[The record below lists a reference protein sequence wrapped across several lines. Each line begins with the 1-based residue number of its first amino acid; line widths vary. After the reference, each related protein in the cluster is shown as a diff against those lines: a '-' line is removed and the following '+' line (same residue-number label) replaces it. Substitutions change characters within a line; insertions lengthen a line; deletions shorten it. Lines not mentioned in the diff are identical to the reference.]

1 MTKIILIIGFLCIV
15 FQSARA
21 ADNTQYQ
28 LQPRDTVILN
38 IHNEPDF
45 NRQYTLSDQGAI
57 TLPLI
62 GDISL
67 QGLTLLQ
74 GQNLIRSKLT
84 DGYLIE
90 PTVSLKLV
98 SQKLF
103 YILGE
108 VREPGS
114 YVYSSNSTIQ
124 DAIETAGGFTYR
136 SNKKQIQ
143 LLRPR
148 NNPSANGQDI
158 YTLVP
163 LEASLE
169 AGDIILVK
177 EKFF

>member
-1 MTKIILIIGFLCIV
+1 MTRLILIAV
-15 FQSARA
+15 FFCTLSSSVFAVES
-21 ADNTQYQ
+21 TQYQ
-28 LQPRDTVILN
+28 LQPNDTVILN
-38 IHNEPDF
+38 IRDEPDF
-45 NRQYTLSDQGAI
+45 NRQYTLSEKGVI

-62 GDISL
+62 GEITL
-67 QGLTLLQ
+67 QGLTLVQ
-74 GQNLIRSKLT
+74 GQNLIRTKLT
-84 DGYLIE
+84 QGYLIE
-90 PTVSLKLV
+90 PLVSLKLA

-108 VREPGS
+108 VRDPGS
-114 YVYSSNSTIQ
+114 YAYTADFTIQ

-148 NNPSANGQDI
+148 SNPTTGGQDV
-158 YTLVP
+158 YALVP
-163 LEASLE
+163 PDAPIE